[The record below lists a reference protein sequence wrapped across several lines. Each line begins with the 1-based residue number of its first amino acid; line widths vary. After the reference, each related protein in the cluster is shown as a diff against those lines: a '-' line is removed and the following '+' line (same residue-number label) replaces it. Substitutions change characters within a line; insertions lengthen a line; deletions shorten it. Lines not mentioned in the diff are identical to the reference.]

1 MIKLVAVFA
10 VAVPL
15 IAISGPSFATKG
27 IDAARACDKNPKCT
41 LLLDEKGGATIL
53 VGDTVINCPSPQQE
67 CSVVRRS
74 PVTKG
79 TTGMGAAGTLSAHR

>member
-1 MIKLVAVFA
+1 MIKLVAVLA

-41 LLLDEKGGATIL
+41 LLLDDKGGAVIII
-53 VGDTVINCPSPQQE
+53 GDTTIDCPGPQQE

-74 PVTKG
+74 PVTRG
-79 TTGMGAAGTLSAHR
+79 TTGMGSAGSMSAHR